1 MHAVSSYRGNRP
13 TYKQTRR
20 QDRLQYTAPLSLAR
34 SVKKYYYYYY
44 CCCCCYILY
53 TIYAVVA
60 DAESRPCLQMSDIAW
75 LEHAI
80 GDTKTGGIRILPNAP
95 ATLENITNWDMQSTI
110 FLALQVMGSVGKST
124 AGIVA

>member
-1 MHAVSSYRGNRP
+1 
-13 TYKQTRR
+13 
-20 QDRLQYTAPLSLAR
+20 
-34 SVKKYYYYYY
+34 
-44 CCCCCYILY
+44 
-53 TIYAVVA
+53 
-60 DAESRPCLQMSDIAW
+60 MSDIAW

-80 GDTKTGGIRILPNAP
+80 GDTKTGGIRILPNAT